1 MTLVVLPLLL
11 LVLSLCVGRLDV
23 GPGDVLR
30 ILAAQLL
37 PIHRSWTESLEIIV
51 VQIRLPRALLAMC
64 VGAGLSISG
73 AAFQGMFRNPLVSP
87 DVLGVSAASGF
98 GAALAILL
106 SRSALELQI
115 LAFTFGLLGVAITYA
130 LARTYQMTPI
140 LMLVLSGVVV
150 AAFFSALLSAAKLV
164 ADPENKLPAI
174 TYWLLGSFN
183 AATLRTVAIVVP
195 AIAAGTIGLLLV
207 SWKLN
212 LLSMGDEEARALGVR
227 TEQLKIVIVV
237 CTTLITAAAVS
248 TCGVI
253 GWVGLVM
260 PHVARTL
267 VGPDHRRL
275 LPAALSVGASYVLA
289 IDAIARTAAAVE
301 IPIGILTASMQRV
314 ASWARLKHPVLTRG
328 QGDSD
333 STSCRGNGAE
343 YRLRLCRL
351 WGRRAAF
358 SERAERVRDGP
369 SVQTD
374 GRRQR
379 VDNGQSEHRRVA
391 VILL

>member
-1 MTLVVLPLLL
+1 MIRRATLLALPFLLL
-11 LVLSLCVGRLDV
+11 FLSLFIGRLGV

-30 ILAAQLL
+30 IVAAQIF
-37 PIHRSWTESLEIIV
+37 PIHRSWPESIEIIV
-51 VQIRLPRALLAMC
+51 VQIRLPRALMAMC

-106 SRSALELQI
+106 SRSALELQL
-115 LAFTFGLLGVAITYA
+115 LAFIFGLAGVAITYL
-130 LARTYQMTPI
+130 LARVYQTTPV

-150 AAFFSALLSAAKLV
+150 AAFFSALLSGAKFV

-183 AATLRTVAIVVP
+183 AATLRTVVIIVP
-195 AIAAGTIGLLLV
+195 AFVIGSIGLLLV

-227 TEQLKIVIVV
+227 TERLKSAIIV

-260 PHVARTL
+260 PHVARAL
-267 VGPDHRRL
+267 VGPDHRYL
-275 LPAALSVGASYVLA
+275 LPAALSVGASYLLV
-289 IDAIARTAAAVE
+289 IDGVARTATSVE
-301 IPIGILTASMQRV
+301 IPIGILTAIVGAPYFAYLLR
-314 ASWARLKHPVLTRG
+314 R
-328 QGDSD
+328 
-333 STSCRGNGAE
+333 TSGT
-343 YRLRLCRL
+343 
-351 WGRRAAF
+351 W
-358 SERAERVRDGP
+358 
-369 SVQTD
+369 Q
-374 GRRQR
+374 
-379 VDNGQSEHRRVA
+379 
-391 VILL
+391 

>member
-1 MTLVVLPLLL
+1 MIRRAILLALPFLLL
-11 LVLSLCVGRLDV
+11 FASLFIGRLHV

-30 ILAAQLL
+30 ILAAPLV
-37 PIHRSWTESLEIIV
+37 PVARSWPESVEIIV
-51 VQIRLPRALLAMC
+51 MQIRLPRALMAMC

-106 SRSALELQI
+106 SRSPLELQL
-115 LAFTFGLLGVAITYA
+115 LAFAFGLGGVALTYL
-130 LARTYQMTPI
+130 LARVYQTTPV

-150 AAFFSALLSAAKLV
+150 AAFFSALLSGTKFV

-183 AATLRTVAIVVP
+183 AATLRSVAIVLP
-195 AIAAGTIGLLLV
+195 AIAAGTTGLLLV

-227 TEQLKIVIVV
+227 TERLKAAIVV

-260 PHVARTL
+260 PHVARTI
-267 VGPDHRRL
+267 VGPDHRYL
-275 LPAALSVGASYVLA
+275 LPAALSVGASYLLV
-289 IDAIARTAAAVE
+289 IDGVARTAAAVE
-301 IPIGILTASMQRV
+301 IPIGILTAVVGAPYFAYLLR
-314 ASWARLKHPVLTRG
+314 R
-328 QGDSD
+328 
-333 STSCRGNGAE
+333 TSGT
-343 YRLRLCRL
+343 
-351 WGRRAAF
+351 W
-358 SERAERVRDGP
+358 
-369 SVQTD
+369 Q
-374 GRRQR
+374 
-379 VDNGQSEHRRVA
+379 
-391 VILL
+391 

>member
-1 MTLVVLPLLL
+1 MIRRAIL
-11 LVLSLCVGRLDV
+11 LVLPFLLLFVSLFIGRLDV

-30 ILAAQLL
+30 ILAAQFL
-37 PIHRSWTESLEIIV
+37 PLARSWPESVEIV
-51 VQIRLPRALLAMC
+51 VLQIRLPRALMAMC

-106 SRSALELQI
+106 SRSPVELQL
-115 LAFTFGLLGVAITYA
+115 LAFAFGLGGVALTYMI
-130 LARTYQMTPI
+130 ARVYQTTPV

-150 AAFFSALLSAAKLV
+150 AAFFSALLSGVKFV

-183 AATLRTVAIVVP
+183 AATLRSVAIVLP
-195 AIAAGTIGLLLV
+195 AIAAGTAGLLLV

-227 TEQLKIVIVV
+227 TERLKAAIVV

-260 PHVARTL
+260 PHVARTI
-267 VGPDHRRL
+267 VGPDHRYL
-275 LPAALSVGASYVLA
+275 LPAALSVGASYLLV
-289 IDAIARTAAAVE
+289 IDSVARTAAAVE
-301 IPIGILTASMQRV
+301 IPIGILTAVVGAPYFAYLLR
-314 ASWARLKHPVLTRG
+314 R
-328 QGDSD
+328 
-333 STSCRGNGAE
+333 TSGT
-343 YRLRLCRL
+343 
-351 WGRRAAF
+351 W
-358 SERAERVRDGP
+358 
-369 SVQTD
+369 Q
-374 GRRQR
+374 
-379 VDNGQSEHRRVA
+379 
-391 VILL
+391 

>member
-1 MTLVVLPLLL
+1 MIQGALLIALPFLLL
-11 LVLSLCVGRLDV
+11 FISLFVGRFDV

-30 ILAAQLL
+30 IIAAQLM
-37 PIHRSWTESLEIIV
+37 PIPRSWPESVETIV
-51 VQIRLPRALLAMC
+51 MQIRLPRALMAMS

-106 SRSALELQI
+106 SRSTLELQI
-115 LAFTFGLLGVAITYA
+115 FAFGFGLLGVAITYI
-130 LARTYQMTPI
+130 LARTYQTTPI

-150 AAFFSALLSAAKLV
+150 AAFFSALLSGAKFV

-183 AATLRTVAIVVP
+183 AVTLSAVTIIVP
-195 AIAAGTIGLLLV
+195 AIAVGTIGLLLA

-227 TEQLKIVIVV
+227 TEQLKAAIVL

-248 TCGVI
+248 ACGVI

-260 PHVARTL
+260 PHVGRAL

-275 LPAALSVGASYVLA
+275 LPATLSIGASYLLV
-289 IDAIARTAAAVE
+289 IDDVARTAAAVE
-301 IPIGILTASMQRV
+301 IPIGILTAVVGAPYFAFLLR
-314 ASWARLKHPVLTRG
+314 R
-328 QGDSD
+328 
-333 STSCRGNGAE
+333 TSGT
-343 YRLRLCRL
+343 
-351 WGRRAAF
+351 W
-358 SERAERVRDGP
+358 
-369 SVQTD
+369 Q
-374 GRRQR
+374 
-379 VDNGQSEHRRVA
+379 
-391 VILL
+391 

>member
-1 MTLVVLPLLL
+1 LIRRVILLALPFLLL
-11 LVLSLCVGRLDV
+11 FVSLFVGRLDV

-30 ILAAQLL
+30 IVAAQLF
-37 PIHRSWTESLEIIV
+37 PIQRSWSESVEIIV
-51 VQIRLPRALLAMC
+51 VQIRLPRALMAMC
-64 VGAGLSISG
+64 VGGGLSISG

-106 SRSALELQI
+106 SRSTLELQL
-115 LAFTFGLLGVAITYA
+115 LAFGFGLAGVAITYL
-130 LARTYQMTPI
+130 LARVYQTTPV

-150 AAFFSALLSAAKLV
+150 AAFFSALLSGAKYV
-164 ADPENKLPAI
+164 ADPESKLPAI

-183 AATLRTVAIVVP
+183 AATLRTVVTVVP
-195 AIAAGTIGLLLV
+195 AIAVGTIGLLLV

-227 TEQLKIVIVV
+227 TEQLKAAIIV

-248 TCGVI
+248 TSGVI

-275 LPAALSVGASYVLA
+275 LPAAMSVGASYLLV
-289 IDAIARTAAAVE
+289 IDGVARTAAAVE
-301 IPIGILTASMQRV
+301 IPIGILTAIVGAPYFAYLLR
-314 ASWARLKHPVLTRG
+314 R
-328 QGDSD
+328 
-333 STSCRGNGAE
+333 TSGT
-343 YRLRLCRL
+343 
-351 WGRRAAF
+351 W
-358 SERAERVRDGP
+358 
-369 SVQTD
+369 Q
-374 GRRQR
+374 
-379 VDNGQSEHRRVA
+379 
-391 VILL
+391 

>member
-1 MTLVVLPLLL
+1 LIRRATLLAVPFLLL
-11 LVLSLCVGRLDV
+11 FLSLFVGRLDV
-23 GPGDVLR
+23 GPRDVLR
-30 ILAAQLL
+30 IVAAQLF
-37 PIHRSWTESLEIIV
+37 PIQRSWPESVEIIV
-51 VQIRLPRALLAMC
+51 IQIRLPRALMAMC

-106 SRSALELQI
+106 SRNALELQ
-115 LAFTFGLLGVAITYA
+115 LFAFGFGVAGVAMTYL
-130 LARTYQMTPI
+130 LARVHQTTPV

-150 AAFFSALLSAAKLV
+150 AAFFSALLSGVKFV

-183 AATLRTVAIVVP
+183 AATLRTVVMAAP
-195 AIAAGTIGLLLV
+195 AIAAGTLGLLLA

-212 LLSMGDEEARALGVR
+212 VLSMGDEEARALGVR
-227 TEQLKIVIVV
+227 TEPLKAAIVV

-267 VGPDHRRL
+267 VGPDHRHL
-275 LPAALSVGASYVLA
+275 FPAALSVGATYVLA
-289 IDAIARTAAAVE
+289 IDTVARTAAAVE
-301 IPIGILTASMQRV
+301 IPIGILTAIVGAPYFAYLLR
-314 ASWARLKHPVLTRG
+314 R
-328 QGDSD
+328 
-333 STSCRGNGAE
+333 TSGA
-343 YRLRLCRL
+343 
-351 WGRRAAF
+351 W
-358 SERAERVRDGP
+358 
-369 SVQTD
+369 Q
-374 GRRQR
+374 
-379 VDNGQSEHRRVA
+379 
-391 VILL
+391 